1 MASTVIEGYRL
12 SPQQRRLWRLLRSD
26 SPSPYLSQ
34 CVLLVR
40 PALDFE
46 LLRVALTD
54 LHARVELLRTTL
66 ESVEGMA
73 MPLQVISERVPR
85 LRLCR
90 DAELTDV
97 RATVG
102 GDTVGRAL
110 HVAELLRGGLSEVSG
125 E

>member
-34 CVLLVR
+34 CVLLVK

-54 LHARVELLRTTL
+54 LHARVELLRTNL
-66 ESVEGMA
+66 SSVAGMA
-73 MPLQVISERVPR
+73 MPLQVISEKVPR
-85 LRLCR
+85 LRVLR
-90 DAELTDV
+90 EHAGETL
-97 RATVG
+97 R
-102 GDTVGRAL
+102 RAL
-110 HVAELLRGGLSEVSG
+110 RVAERERRGASEVEG
-125 E
+125 ESPLGVVLVE